1 MFLYLFHRSDSSERT
16 KHSKSFTVQSFHVF
30 SKFKLLWS
38 TSYFPVVKKVTG
50 MTNSFSKCGCNI
62 NITHH
67 SSIKFML
74 SDFQNIS
81 LLIKPLADLESHKK
95 QTQQNKKPMS
105 SLSLSEEL
113 QTAIFL
119 FSLLF
124 LYLSICQVV
133 SREWYSLGG
142 HGVLAVN
149 PDSLLKWATLSTY
162 LIALSLTFSIWK
174 MNKWFLAL

>member
-1 MFLYLFHRSDSSERT
+1 MFLYLFPRSDSSEKT
-16 KHSKSFTVQSFHVF
+16 KHSKSFTVQSFQVF
-30 SKFKLLWS
+30 SKFKLLSS

-62 NITHH
+62 NSAHH

-81 LLIKPLADLESHKK
+81 LLIKPLGDLDSHKK

-113 QTAIFL
+113 QTVIFL
-119 FSLLF
+119 FTVCCFSIFPFAKWCRGNDTALGVMEF
-124 LYLSICQVV
+124 WLSI
-133 SREWYSLGG
+133 
-142 HGVLAVN
+142 
-149 PDSLLKWATLSTY
+149 
-162 LIALSLTFSIWK
+162 LTHY
-174 MNKWFLAL
+174 